1 MASNEQDEIERLRA
15 EYARREKDSFS
26 GAISR
31 FLWDLEAEDWSKFQH
46 SALLWQSCEAIA
58 QKSLSLR
65 QTSYSENANHF

>member
-31 FLWDLEAEDWSKFQH
+31 
-46 SALLWQSCEAIA
+46 
-58 QKSLSLR
+58 SLDF
-65 QTSYSENANHF
+65 YGI